1 MPAPH
6 GGRLIDR
13 LVPERRRERLKEE
26 AEELPI
32 LFVEMEKRKDLENIA
47 YGIYSPLE
55 GPLTQEDYRAVLE
68 RGRLTNDVPWTIP
81 MVLDASE
88 KEALDFEEGDDVA
101 LYQGEEGFA
110 IIHIEEKYPLDKR
123 EYAQRIFKTLDPA
136 HPGVVRV
143 IEMRPILIGGR
154 IDLFKETHGRF
165 PRYRLKPKETRLL
178 FKERGWRTVAGF
190 QTRNA
195 PHLGHEYV
203 QKTALAFVDGLFIN
217 PLIGRKKPGDFKD
230 EVIIRAYETLLRHY
244 YLRGAAVLVT
254 LEMEMRYAGPREAIF
269 HAIIRKNFGCTH
281 FIVGRDHAGVGRYYD
296 PYEAQEAFELY
307 PDLGIT
313 PLFFSS
319 FFYCHRCG
327 GVTNERVC
335 PHTAKERM
343 EFSGTRIRR
352 MLMRG
357 ERPPSEL
364 MRPEVVDVILRHT
377 DPFVRRA
384 G

>member
-13 LVPERRRERLKEE
+13 VVPEPRRGRLREE
-26 AEELPI
+26 AEELPR
-32 LFVEMEKRKDLENIA
+32 VSVSREKRRDLESVA

-55 GPLTQEDYRAVLE
+55 GPLTQGDYRSVLD
-68 RGRLTNDVPWTIP
+68 RGRLSGGVPWTMPI
-81 MVLDASE
+81 VLDVSEEEASS
-88 KEALDFEEGDDVA
+88 FEEGDDVA
-101 LYQGEEGFA
+101 VAEGGEGFA
-110 IIHIEEKYPLDKR
+110 ILHVEERYPLDRR
-123 EYAQRIFKTLDPA
+123 EYALKVFKTLDLS
-136 HPGVVRV
+136 HPGVARAM
-143 IEMRPILIGGR
+143 EMKPILVGGP
-154 IDLFKETHGRF
+154 IDLFREAPGRF

-178 FKERGWRTVAGF
+178 FRERGWRTVAGF

-217 PLIGRKKPGDFKD
+217 PLIGRKKPGDFRD
-230 EVIIRAYETLLRHY
+230 EVIIEAYEALLRHY
-244 YLRGAAVLVT
+244 YLRETAVLVT

-281 FIVGRDHAGVGRYYD
+281 FIVGRDHAGVGRYYG
-296 PYEAQEAFELY
+296 PYEAQEAFDEY

-313 PLFFSS
+313 PLFFRS
-319 FFYCHRCG
+319 FFYCPRCG

-335 PHTAKERM
+335 PHPAEERI
-343 EFSGTRIRR
+343 EFSGTGIRD

-357 ERPPSEL
+357 EKPPREL
-364 MRPEVVDVILRHT
+364 MRPEVVDVILRHP
-377 DPFVRRA
+377 DPFVR
-384 G
+384 